1 MLSVPDHLQTSRQQ
15 SLQGLFFLHLRN
27 DSQIHVV
34 QETQSKFPIAQTLQE
49 H

>member
-15 SLQGLFFLHLRN
+15 SLQDRFLHLGS

-34 QETQSKFPIAQTLQE
+34 QEILSKFPIAKTLQE